1 MIRTEPTRLTEDEIT
16 RLSVLLTT
24 YAGKGFLALKIG
36 LKFFIKNSVYDQDI
50 GYVQGM
56 SDIGVV
62 ILDLYEQDH
71 VAFWIFTKF
80 MQRVRGNFEKS
91 QKAMKE

>member
-1 MIRTEPTRLTEDEIT
+1 MIHHWWTYTNEI
-16 RLSVLLTT
+16 L
-24 YAGKGFLALKIG
+24 
-36 LKFFIKNSVYDQDI
+36 VYDQDI

-91 QKAMKE
+91 QKAMKETVVRHFKFDSKIDVFMTSKW